1 MTQAIGNDGYA
12 RLLAV
17 RTRLRQFE
25 HWSAQQA
32 AAHGLTASQHQL
44 LLAVRGHRDPA
55 GPTVNDIA
63 EYLFVRH
70 NTAVELINRTQ
81 ELGVLERVRDPEDQ
95 RAVRLRLT
103 AQGRRLLRALAR
115 SHVEELARLAPLVDE
130 LVEKLVAGV
139 SDEPG
144 SPAAH

>member
-1 MTQAIGNDGYA
+1 MTQAIGDDGYA

-63 EYLFVRH
+63 DYLFVRH

-139 SDEPG
+139 SDESG
-144 SPAAH
+144 SPAPH

>member
-1 MTQAIGNDGYA
+1 VTQAIGNDGYA

-63 EYLFVRH
+63 DYLFVRH

-139 SDEPG
+139 SDESG

>member
-1 MTQAIGNDGYA
+1 MIQAIGDDGYA

-63 EYLFVRH
+63 EYLFIRH

-81 ELGVLERVRDPEDQ
+81 ELGVLERVRDSDDQ

-103 AQGRRLLRALAR
+103 AQGRRLLRALAQ

-130 LVEKLVAGV
+130 LVEKLVARF
-139 SDEPG
+139 SDE
-144 SPAAH
+144 AASSTAH